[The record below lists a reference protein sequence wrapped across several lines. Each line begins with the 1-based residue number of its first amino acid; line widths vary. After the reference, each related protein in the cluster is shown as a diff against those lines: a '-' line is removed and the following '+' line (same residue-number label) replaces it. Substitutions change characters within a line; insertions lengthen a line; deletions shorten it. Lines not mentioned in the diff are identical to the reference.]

1 MFTGVWQSAVILGTF
16 IAFYVVDV
24 WLMRRFDPL
33 RAQGSSRAWDYTILI
48 LLAGA
53 FLVIQPFVWPG
64 IGFHTDALWGLS
76 LQIVGLL
83 LTLGALA
90 LHLWARMNLRQ
101 FYGEREEVQQ
111 GQFLIE
117 SGPYAY
123 IRHPIY
129 TSYYTYAVGLL
140 LVNPSLSMLLAA
152 IYAFVDFSLAVRREE
167 KLLRQDLPGY
177 ADYIART
184 SRFLPRL
191 RQGSKG
197 GGL

>member
-1 MFTGVWQSAVILGTF
+1 
-16 IAFYVVDV
+16 
-24 WLMRRFDPL
+24 
-33 RAQGSSRAWDYTILI
+33 WDYTILI
-48 LLAGA
+48 LLAGV
-53 FLVIQPFVWPG
+53 FLVIQPTVWPG
-64 IGFHTDALWGLS
+64 LGFHTEALWGLL

-111 GQFLIE
+111 GQFLVE
-117 SGPYAY
+117 SGPYAR

-140 LVNPSLSMLLAA
+140 LVNPSLPMLAAA

-177 ADYIART
+177 ADYLART

-191 RQGSKG
+191 RKGSG
-197 GGL
+197 GG

>member
-1 MFTGVWQSAVILGTF
+1 MFGGVWQSVVILATF

-53 FLVIQPFVWPG
+53 FLVIQPTVWPG
-64 IGFHTDALWGLS
+64 LGFHTDAAWGL
-76 LQIVGLL
+76 LFQIGGLL

-90 LHLWARMNLRQ
+90 LHLWARTNLRQ
-101 FYGEREEVQQ
+101 FYGEREEVQP

-117 SGPYAY
+117 SGPYAR

-140 LVNPSLSMLLAA
+140 LVNPSIPMLLAA
-152 IYAFVDFSLAVRREE
+152 IYAFIDFSLAVRREE
-167 KLLRQDLPGY
+167 KLLRRDLPGY
-177 ADYIART
+177 ADYVART

-191 RQGSKG
+191 RKGSG
-197 GGL
+197 GG

>member
-1 MFTGVWQSAVILGTF
+1 MFGGVWQSAVILATF

-33 RAQGSSRAWDYTILI
+33 RAEGSSRAWDYTILI

-53 FLVIQPFVWPG
+53 FLVMQPIVWPG
-64 IGFHTDALWGLS
+64 AGFHTGAQWGLL

-117 SGPYAY
+117 SGPYAH

-140 LVNPSLSMLLAA
+140 LVNPSIPMLLAA

-177 ADYIART
+177 ADYMART

-191 RQGSKG
+191 RKSARG
-197 GGL
+197 G

>member
-1 MFTGVWQSAVILGTF
+1 MFGGVWQSAVILATF
-16 IAFYVVDV
+16 VAFYVVDV

-48 LLAGA
+48 LLAGM
-53 FLVIQPFVWPG
+53 FLVIQPTVWPG
-64 IGFHTDALWGLS
+64 LGFHTEALWGLL

-111 GQFLIE
+111 GQFLVE
-117 SGPYAY
+117 SGPYAR

-140 LVNPSLSMLLAA
+140 LVNPSLPMLAAA

-177 ADYIART
+177 ADYLART

-191 RQGSKG
+191 RKGSG
-197 GGL
+197 GG

>member
-1 MFTGVWQSAVILGTF
+1 MFGGVWQSAVILATF

-33 RAQGSSRAWDYTILI
+33 RAEGSSRAWDYTILI

-53 FLVIQPFVWPG
+53 FLVIQPLVWPG
-64 IGFHTDALWGLS
+64 LGFHTDALWGLL
-76 LQIVGLL
+76 LQILGLL

-101 FYGEREEVQQ
+101 FYGEREEVQA

-117 SGPYAY
+117 SGPYAH

-140 LVNPSLSMLLAA
+140 LVNPSLPMLLAA

-177 ADYIART
+177 ADYMART

-191 RQGSKG
+191 RKSAG
-197 GGL
+197 GG